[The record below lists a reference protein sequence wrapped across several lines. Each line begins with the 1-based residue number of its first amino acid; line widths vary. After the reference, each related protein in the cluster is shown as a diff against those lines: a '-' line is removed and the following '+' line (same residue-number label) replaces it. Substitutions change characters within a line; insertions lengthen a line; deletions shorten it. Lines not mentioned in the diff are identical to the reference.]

1 MSSSNRISLIP
12 TDETGQLREFYKED
26 VDELVK
32 SMRSERRRRKEMSK
46 LDFLVSEAKSEQ
58 DRRKY
63 GSNNY

>member
-1 MSSSNRISLIP
+1 MSSSDRISLIP

-58 DRRKY
+58 DRRRC

>member
-1 MSSSNRISLIP
+1 MSSSDRVSLIP
-12 TDETGQLREFYKED
+12 TDETGKLREFYKED

-63 GSNNY
+63 GSHNY